1 MLPMMTLEI
10 LSLSP
15 WLPLHRTGK
24 NCFCMFLCF
33 RQPLFD
39 VVFGFFLF
47 SLCKIHTNCWCSA
60 SWLSLSTPG
69 ITIFF
74 PSITLFAAIARE
86 FFFSKT
92 I

>member
-24 NCFCMFLCF
+24 NRFCMFLCF

-39 VVFGFFLF
+39 VVFGFFF
-47 SLCKIHTNCWCSA
+47 PLCKFHTNCWCSA

-69 ITIFF
+69 IIIFF
-74 PSITLFAAIARE
+74 RSFTLCAAIARE
-86 FFFSKT
+86 FFFSKK